1 MNRAFFMARQPVK
14 TPGAKEAPKEEVKAT
29 TTAQASTED
38 ALDAVLGKP
47 ETSTPVAN
55 KTAEDALAE
64 ILSGED
70 SVEAS
75 QVEQPE
81 GFIPAEQFDAVA
93 AELEATKKALALAT
107 KNQGKAVE
115 PKVQIKAVE
124 VAEDKPKKRTSV
136 LGPKGWMIVEE

>member
-1 MNRAFFMARQPVK
+1 MARQPVK
-14 TPGAKEAPKEEVKAT
+14 TPGAKEAPKAEVKAT
-29 TTAQASTED
+29 TTAQASTDD

-47 ETSTPVAN
+47 ETSTPVMN
-55 KTAEDALAE
+55 ETAEDAQAE

-70 SVEAS
+70 PVEAS
-75 QVEQPE
+75 PVEQPE

-115 PKVQIKAVE
+115 PKVQTKAVE

-136 LGPKGWMIVEE
+136 LGPKGWIVVEE